1 MPILAAANKHLIK
14 SWFLHASQHPCVKN
28 KWFSLSAWIEIIK
41 MEIENT
47 ADTNKNNELADI
59 LLNVSDLKQSLKDI
73 VHYHNYETANPEG
86 PYIFEDRP
94 KLIVNGKVS
103 RQRRFAILSS
113 KEKTKLPPM
122 IG

>member
-1 MPILAAANKHLIK
+1 
-14 SWFLHASQHPCVKN
+14 
-28 KWFSLSAWIEIIK
+28 

-47 ADTNKNNELADI
+47 ADTNKNNELTDT

-86 PYIFEDRP
+86 LYIFEDRP

-103 RQRRFAILSS
+103 R
-113 KEKTKLPPM
+113 
-122 IG
+122 